1 MTDFVPGIE
10 NACFRR
16 HFLHGL
22 VIKMPVVL
30 RDPAGDFLCFSE
42 YLWLWDL
49 NR

>member
-22 VIKMPVVL
+22 ANGYAAICTFMYLELPGFAIKT
-30 RDPAGDFLCFSE
+30 RI
-42 YLWLWDL
+42 
-49 NR
+49 